1 MTAPNETVAA
11 EPAASPAPACEAPAA
26 EEALLTVGERIRA
39 RRKAVRVSAEELARA
54 IGVSPATVYRYENG
68 DIGKVPSN
76 VLRAIA
82 KALGTTAEELS
93 GGTETLPEDLG
104 LSSVYFRFAREAQ
117 QANIDPADIELAI
130 KTIREIRDGIQK

>member
-1 MTAPNETVAA
+1 MTDPQDNVPYEATASVAA
-11 EPAASPAPACEAPAA
+11 QSVTAQEDTA
-26 EEALLTVGERIRA
+26 LTVGDRIRA

-82 KALGTTAEELS
+82 KELGTTAEELS
-93 GGTETLPEDLG
+93 GGEETLPADIG
-104 LSSVYFRFAREAQ
+104 LDGVYFRLAREAQ
-117 QANIDPADIELAI
+117 EAHIDPADIELAI
-130 KTIREIRDGIQK
+130 RTIREIRDGVKK

>member
-1 MTAPNETVAA
+1 MTDPQDNVPYEAT
-11 EPAASPAPACEAPAA
+11 ASVTAQGDTA
-26 EEALLTVGERIRA
+26 LTVGDRIRA

-82 KALGTTAEELS
+82 KELGTTAEELS
-93 GGTETLPEDLG
+93 GGEETLPADIG
-104 LSSVYFRFAREAQ
+104 LDGVYFRLAREAQ
-117 QANIDPADIELAI
+117 EAHIDPADIELAI
-130 KTIREIRDGIQK
+130 RTIREIRDGIKK